1 MTWSRSS
8 GRDAGTSTVTWGQ
21 AVPWD
26 IVLSS
31 DQSGAPGVPKQPHLL
46 LQGSP
51 LRGSPWDTCP
61 LSELQA
67 HRLTSDL
74 PPCTSPLPSPL
85 IYPSHISF
93 WEAADPLSILHLQQ
107 EGTWGRRVSTAS
119 LATCPTWEVGK
130 REQGREFGISRS
142 PQPPPEKV
150 TSLVVQWLWTSI
162 AGAPASIP
170 GRGLDPTWH
179 KLRPRAAK
187 YIKKKKKKN

>member
-8 GRDAGTSTVTWGQ
+8 GCDAGTSTVTWRQ

-51 LRGSPWDTCP
+51 LRGSPRDTCP

-67 HRLTSDL
+67 HSLISDL

-85 IYPSHISF
+85 IYLSHISF
-93 WEAADPLSILHLQQ
+93 WEAADPLSILHPQQ
-107 EGTWGRRVSTAS
+107 EGTWGGEGFPLPLWPLLQPGKWEKGNRAGNLE
-119 LATCPTWEVGK
+119 LATAPNPLQK
-130 REQGREFGISRS
+130 R
-142 PQPPPEKV
+142 
-150 TSLVVQWLWTSI
+150 
-162 AGAPASIP
+162 
-170 GRGLDPTWH
+170 
-179 KLRPRAAK
+179 
-187 YIKKKKKKN
+187 